1 MRGAVAGAIPCQ
13 SAPPSDLTGI
23 DLGTQTLTDGAYCF
37 STNTI
42 TRDTCRTTAPAP
54 TAAPSGGTT
63 ATPALVTAVPN
74 TGVAET
80 IDAGGDKLI
89 LVGIAAGLA
98 GLFALTLLRRQFV
111 RGA

>member
-1 MRGAVAGAIPCQ
+1 
-13 SAPPSDLTGI
+13 
-23 DLGTQTLTDGAYCF
+23 
-37 STNTI
+37 
-42 TRDTCRTTAPAP
+42 
-54 TAAPSGGTT
+54 
-63 ATPALVTAVPN
+63 VTAVPN